1 MKSIK
6 KYATIVFGVMM
17 VAFAISVFY
26 TPNKIVSGGVSGIAT
41 ILFYTA
47 GIPTSVSFAVINGV
61 LLLLALK
68 YLGFS
73 FVKGT
78 ILGSAL
84 ISVFV
89 ELFSRIPPL
98 TNDLFLAAIFGSV
111 LYGFGIGLTLTEG
124 ASTGGTDILG
134 RLVQRVFPYVK
145 IGSLLLLVDAVVIVS
160 SLLTFRQVDLALYGI
175 IALFFSS
182 FSINVLIN
190 TKPVWTAKTPSLQ
203 VSENTAPSGR

>member
-1 MKSIK
+1 MKSVK
-6 KYATIVFGVMM
+6 KYTTIVIGVMM

-41 ILFYTA
+41 ILFHTV
-47 GIPTSVSFAVINGV
+47 GIPTSVSFTVINGV

-89 ELFSRIPPL
+89 ELFSNVSPL
-98 TNDLFLAAIFGSV
+98 TDDLFLASIFGSV

-134 RLVQRVFPYVK
+134 RLVQRLFPYVK
-145 IGSLLLLVDAVVIVS
+145 ISYICCM
-160 SLLTFRQVDLALYGI
+160 
-175 IALFFSS
+175 
-182 FSINVLIN
+182 
-190 TKPVWTAKTPSLQ
+190 
-203 VSENTAPSGR
+203 

>member
-1 MKSIK
+1 MKLPGYYSSGEF
-6 KYATIVFGVMM
+6 ARMAQVSVRTIRFYDKQNILKPSYVNGSG
-17 VAFAISVFY
+17 ARFY
-26 TPNKIVSGGVSGIAT
+26 TEEDFAHLQQ
-41 ILFYTA
+41 IL
-47 GIPTSVSFAVINGV
+47 
-61 LLLLALK
+61 LLK

-78 ILGSAL
+78 ILGSVL

-134 RLVQRVFPYVK
+134 RLVQRVFPYIK
-145 IGSLLLLVDAVVIVS
+145 IGSLLLLVDAVVIIS

-182 FSINVLIN
+182 FSINVLIFNFHSRISRNYSFDIPIN
-190 TKPVWTAKTPSLQ
+190 T
-203 VSENTAPSGR
+203 